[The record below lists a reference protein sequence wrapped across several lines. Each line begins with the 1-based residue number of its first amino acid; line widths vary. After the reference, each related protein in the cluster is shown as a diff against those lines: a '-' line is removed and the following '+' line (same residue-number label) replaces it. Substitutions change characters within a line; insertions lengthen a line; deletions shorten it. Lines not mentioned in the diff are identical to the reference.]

1 MCEARESKRTSRED
15 RERSVSFI
23 RRCLNW
29 CGRQLFARLIS
40 AVGVY
45 ILKLIALATRADA
58 DVTNLRARSIVQ
70 CTSRTCGS
78 IALGVPN
85 RLDFAGGDI
94 SQVAQAFPFHCQFAI
109 SAQICFRRRTKW
121 KSNMQIYAATIDLHK
136 FCALTCSLL
145 TPCNV
150 LRTRKFY
157 ILRRA
162 RELLIIYGMNDC
174 GQRVEWSASQC
185 ALEVVRYVWTCA
197 MRRN

>member
-1 MCEARESKRTSRED
+1 MRAPTFRSIDKRGGCVHSEAYRSRD
-15 RERSVSFI
+15 S
-23 RRCLNW
+23 CW
-29 CGRQLFARLIS
+29 CWCNEFA
-40 AVGVY
+40 
-45 ILKLIALATRADA
+45 
-58 DVTNLRARSIVQ
+58 RARSIVQ

-162 RELLIIYGMNDC
+162 RELLIVYGMNDY